1 MSALPSEIDDRSGPS
16 VRAPDLLDL
25 LECYR
30 RIEGVRAF
38 LDERA
43 DLVPN
48 RTLRVGLYRALEHL
62 ENAKAFLEQVISDV
76 TFLASIERAATR
88 LTEGQSSA
96 PGPRK
101 TE

>member
-16 VRAPDLLDL
+16 VRAPDLCDL
-25 LECYR
+25 FECSR

-43 DLVPN
+43 DLLPN
-48 RTLRVGLYRALEHL
+48 RILRAGLYRALIHL
-62 ENAKAFLEQVISDV
+62 EDAKAFLEQVISD
-76 TFLASIERAATR
+76 IERAASP
-88 LTEGQSSA
+88 E
-96 PGPRK
+96 PRK